1 MCIHRHD
8 IGQRLRIFA
17 AAVLLRGVRRAHISI
32 LLTVPVGSA
41 DILICITG

>member
-32 LLTVPVGSA
+32 LLTVPVGSVGTP
-41 DILICITG
+41 ICTTG